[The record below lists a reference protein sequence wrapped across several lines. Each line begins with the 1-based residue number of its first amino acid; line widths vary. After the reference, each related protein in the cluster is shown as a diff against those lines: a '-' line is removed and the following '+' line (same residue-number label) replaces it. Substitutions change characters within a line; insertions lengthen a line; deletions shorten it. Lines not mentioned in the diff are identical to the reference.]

1 MALFYQNIKL
11 NWLQFNCFFFAE
23 QNVDYRQS
31 TSSVFLPRLKNQ
43 MSSPTNSGKVV
54 PGMDIQNYAG
64 GIGSES
70 DF

>member
-11 NWLQFNCFFFAE
+11 NWLKLSVLFAE

>member
-11 NWLQFNCFFFAE
+11 NWLKLSVLFAE

-54 PGMDIQNYAG
+54 PGMIIQNYAG
-64 GIGSES
+64 GIGRES
-70 DF
+70 DV

>member
-11 NWLQFNCFFFAE
+11 NWLKLSVLFAE

-70 DF
+70 DV

>member
-11 NWLQFNCFFFAE
+11 NWLKLSVLFAE

-54 PGMDIQNYAG
+54 PGMIIQKYAG
-64 GIGSES
+64 GIGSDS
-70 DF
+70 DV